1 MEPYF
6 ILLLDENF
14 LAKSPTQPQIIE
26 ELPTNFPVES
36 YGESAIG
43 SKFLDAIIANTNPTS
58 DDFLDKSEI
67 GSFRVEQD
75 ISTSSISVAAS
86 KMGTEETTINLKP
99 PSEETLD
106 KTESN
111 SVEEPLALEEPT
123 ATFSTEQLLK
133 LGAKRRKSP
142 IKSVPAELKND
153 EYYENRKKNAQAARL
168 CRERKRNLDEERV
181 KRFHS
186 SLQEVE
192 QLKKVLEGY
201 KPLEEK
207 YLQLQ
212 SNYTTLQQIVAKALA
227 SRQQ

>member
-1 MEPYF
+1 MESYF
-6 ILLLDENF
+6 ILLLDDNF
-14 LAKSPTQPQIIE
+14 LAKSPSQPQINQ
-26 ELPTNFPVES
+26 ELPTNFPVEVM
-36 YGESAIG
+36 EKVPLLQIP
-43 SKFLDAIIANTNPTS
+43 DPTS
-58 DDFLDKSEI
+58 DDLLDKSEI

-75 ISTSSISVAAS
+75 ISTSSISVVAS

-106 KTESN
+106 KTQSN

-123 ATFSTEQLLK
+123 AIFSTEQLLK
-133 LGAKRRKSP
+133 LGAKRRNSP

-168 CRERKRNLDEERV
+168 CRERKRKLDEERV
-181 KRFHS
+181 KRIHS
-186 SLQEVE
+186 SIQEVE

-212 SNYTTLQQIVAKALA
+212 SNYTTLQQIVAKGLA

>member
-6 ILLLDENF
+6 ILLLDDDF
-14 LAKSPTQPQIIE
+14 LAKSPSQPQINQ
-26 ELPTNFPVES
+26 ELPTNFPVEVMEKVPLVQS
-36 YGESAIG
+36 SLMPLLQIP
-43 SKFLDAIIANTNPTS
+43 DPTS
-58 DDFLDKSEI
+58 DYLLDKSEI

-86 KMGTEETTINLKP
+86 KMCTEETTINLKP

-106 KTESN
+106 KTQSN

-123 ATFSTEQLLK
+123 AIFSTEQLLK
-133 LGAKRRKSP
+133 LGAKRRNSP

-168 CRERKRNLDEERV
+168 CRERKRKLDEERV
-181 KRFHS
+181 KRIHS
-186 SLQEVE
+186 SIQEVE